1 MRHDNGGCYWLLL
14 PQLSL
19 LSVFSPPQSS
29 CPSRK
34 KTKTKTRPRC
44 KTLFSTNVSTS
55 LTSTP
60 ARETTSSDPPSPA
73 SERDSQ
79 QSTEPSMAVALF
91 GLHAA
96 IVRFN
101 DIVAEVLKPSNQDSK
116 TLEALS
122 ARAIKLVQERDDGL
136 SEEETSAMTTLLT
149 DVTLANAYLA
159 LYDDTIR
166 REWMKKRLSK
176 R

>member
-1 MRHDNGGCYWLLL
+1 
-14 PQLSL
+14 
-19 LSVFSPPQSS
+19 
-29 CPSRK
+29 
-34 KTKTKTRPRC
+34 
-44 KTLFSTNVSTS
+44 
-55 LTSTP
+55 
-60 ARETTSSDPPSPA
+60 
-73 SERDSQ
+73 
-79 QSTEPSMAVALF
+79 MAVALF